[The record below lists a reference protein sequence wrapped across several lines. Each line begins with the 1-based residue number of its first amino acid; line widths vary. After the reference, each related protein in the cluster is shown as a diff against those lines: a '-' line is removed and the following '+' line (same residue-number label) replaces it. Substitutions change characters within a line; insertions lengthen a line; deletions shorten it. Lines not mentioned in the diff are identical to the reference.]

1 MGLIKLNG
9 VRLNFESIRVD
20 EPISDTILLFLHEA
34 LGSIPQWRNFP
45 ITLCKQLKMNGIVY
59 ERQGHR
65 HSDPLINERNKDY
78 LHEYALQELPQFIEA
93 LFSSDQKIILVGH
106 SDGGTIALLY
116 AAAFPKKIQGV
127 ITMAAHVINEPETI
141 AGILPAVQAYQSGKL
156 SKLQDFHGE
165 KTEFLF
171 YAWANTWNSAEFKDW
186 DITKEIS
193 NSVVPI
199 LALQGSKDQYG
210 TLQQLNLIQ
219 ENISGDCEIKL
230 IPDCGHH
237 PHLEKMNVTIELIHN
252 WLNRKIALE
261 Y

>member
-1 MGLIKLNG
+1 MGRIKLNG
-9 VRLNFESIRVD
+9 VGLNFESIRVD
-20 EPISDTILLFLHEA
+20 QPVSETVLLFLHEA

-45 ITLCKQLKMNGIVY
+45 SALCKQLQINGIVY
-59 ERQGHR
+59 ERQGHG
-65 HSDPLINERNKDY
+65 HSDPLINERNKNY
-78 LHEYALQELPQFIEA
+78 LHEYALQELLQFIEA
-93 LFSSDQKIILVGH
+93 LFSYDQKIILVGH
-106 SDGGTIALLY
+106 SDGGSIALLY
-116 AAAFPKKIQGV
+116 AAAFPRRIQGV

-141 AGILPAVQAYQSGKL
+141 AGILPAVHAYQAGKL

-171 YAWANTWNSAEFKDW
+171 YAWANMWSSDEFKDW
-186 DITKEIS
+186 DIKKEIS

-210 TLQQLNLIQ
+210 TLQQLNLIH
-219 ENISGDCEIKL
+219 ENVCGDCEIKL

-237 PHLEKMNVTIELIHN
+237 PHLEKMNETIELIHN
-252 WLNRKIALE
+252 WVNRKMILK